1 MATRAKEGFAV
12 TCLDHLK
19 RLVIVENLV
28 RGIRYEFPFQFKHL
42 KGAQIFDNYLLVM
55 ESKDGRRK
63 MILLL
68 E

>member
-1 MATRAKEGFAV
+1 MVARAKEGFSI

-19 RLVIVENLV
+19 RLVIVENLM
-28 RGIRYEFPFQFKHL
+28 RGIRYEFPFQFKQL